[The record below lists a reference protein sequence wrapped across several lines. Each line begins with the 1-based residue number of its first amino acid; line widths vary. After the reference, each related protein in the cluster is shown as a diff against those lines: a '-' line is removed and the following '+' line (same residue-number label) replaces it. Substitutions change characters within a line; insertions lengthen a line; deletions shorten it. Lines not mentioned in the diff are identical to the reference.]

1 MFNIYGKFI
10 GGRNI
15 QSAINKIK
23 TTPIFNNKVPIFDMA
38 KEGNKKIVDV
48 QRDTERIIND
58 IKVIQTSINVRNK
71 VSSNVTPVFYAIKGS
86 TFGIDHLPF
95 SQTYNMI
102 REVVN
107 EAQHCQVK
115 VLFDAEQSWH
125 TKSEDIIIDN
135 LLDEKFDVFKTY
147 QMYRKDSLNRLN
159 HDIKLGKVKNVKL
172 VRGAY
177 MEQEKRANTNTTKI
191 PFIHNTK
198 VRVDEAYDK
207 AVNVL
212 LHSAQMKEI
221 MIATHNT
228 HSVIKAQSI
237 AQQRIAQQ
245 SIAKNKKSEIK
256 TVYFAQLMGMVNFK
270 EDVLNQSVYIPYGK
284 LTETLPYLVRRLYE
298 NKDIL
303 KNIFI

>member
-10 GGRNI
+10 GGKNI

-58 IKVIQTSINVRNK
+58 IKVIHG
-71 VSSNVTPVFYAIKGS
+71 SNVTPVFYAIKGS

-147 QMYRKDSLNRLN
+147 QMYRKDSLDRVNNDLQQ
-159 HDIKLGKVKNVKL
+159 GKVRKFKL

-177 MEQEKRANTNTTKI
+177 MKQEKRANTNI
-191 PFIHNTK
+191 IHNTK

-207 AVNVL
+207 AMSNL
-212 LHSAQMKEI
+212 LHSTHSTEI
-221 MIATHNT
+221 MLATHNT
-228 HSVIKAQSI
+228 HSIIKAQ
-237 AQQRIAQQ
+237 RITKQLLE
-245 SIAKNKKSEIK
+245 KSEIK

-270 EDVLNQSVYIPYGK
+270 ENVVNQSVYIPYGK
-284 LTETLPYLVRRLYE
+284 LTETLPYLSRRLYE

-303 KNIFI
+303 KKVFI